1 MGSGEVFLCIIL
13 CYYVLCKLKML
24 GKACFEWIR
33 HSSHAMFS
41 SPHEKYRTWVVRLM
55 SCGKLLGL
63 GFRAT

>member
-24 GKACFEWIR
+24 DKACFEWTR

-41 SPHEKYRTWVVRLM
+41 MYTTWVVQNMGSKAYVLWETT
-55 SCGKLLGL
+55 
-63 GFRAT
+63 GFRV